1 MYDRTPEKRVAPFL
15 HRSTLEVCMK
25 RFLDLSVIAASLFFL
40 GFFSAAVS
48 EGASTTGGY
57 RIELRDGTQIETRGY
72 PVAHGSVWTFHS
84 SNGALT
90 GVPREMVVRIV
101 PTDEGAEPDVEVTAR
116 AVTTSS
122 AGDLEAAPAPLEPGE
137 LIELPSTGDG
147 PAAEPMA
154 PAMTGGALAGAPG
167 YGGLPNPY
175 NGNSVYGT
183 GNAYAPGTTRPNG
196 IPRVPSSTDLSRALS
211 ATTPAGSTT
220 SNGFPSMSTSSPTV
234 IGPDGT
240 PTLDAGA
247 STQFAIGPNGTPVF
261 VGSGGAAP
269 VTMIGPNGTPTL
281 TPSRT
286 PAAAGLVI
294 GPNGTPVLA
303 GAGQPGSAAPVIG
316 PNGTPV
322 MAPSGSPGSAFPAL
336 APNGTPAMPAPGHH

>member
-1 MYDRTPEKRVAPFL
+1 
-15 HRSTLEVCMK
+15 MK
-25 RFLDLSVIAASLFFL
+25 RFLVHSAIAASLFFFC
-40 GFFSAAVS
+40 FFSAAVS
-48 EGASTTGGY
+48 EAASSTGRY

-72 PVAHGSVWTFHS
+72 PVARGSVWTFHA
-84 SNGALT
+84 SNGGALT

-101 PTDEGAEPDVEVTAR
+101 PTDEGTEPEAGVGGALATATAS
-116 AVTTSS
+116 AV
-122 AGDLEAAPAPLEPGE
+122 GDLEEAPAPLEPGE

-147 PAAEPMA
+147 PAAEPKA
-154 PAMTGGALAGAPG
+154 PASAGGGALVGGNG

-175 NGNSVYGT
+175 NGNSIYGT
-183 GNAYAPGTTRPNG
+183 GNAYAPGTL
-196 IPRVPSSTDLSRALS
+196 PRVPSSTDLSRALS
-211 ATTPAGSTT
+211 ATTPAGSTA
-220 SNGFPSMSTSSPTV
+220 SNGFPTLTSSSPTV

-240 PTLDAGA
+240 PMLNEGA
-247 STQFAIGPNGTPVF
+247 STQFAIGSNGTPVF

-281 TPSRT
+281 APSGTPG
-286 PAAAGLVI
+286 AAGPVI

-322 MAPSGSPGSAFPAL
+322 LTPGGSPMSAFPAL
-336 APNGTPAMPAPGHH
+336 ATNGTPAVPAPGHR